1 MQDRDQQNTGTGR
14 ERLRRIIF
22 EADTPAGKAY
32 DVALLVVITLSVAGV
47 MLDSV
52 ARIRGGYGRVL
63 TTLEWA
69 FTLLL
74 TIDYLVR
81 LWCVGRPLRYALSFF
96 GIVDLLGVIPTYLGL
111 IVRGSRYLVAIRFLR
126 VLRVFRVL
134 NLSSYLA
141 EYRVLT
147 HALTASRRRILVF
160 LFVVLTLVV
169 VLGSLMY
176 VIEGEKHGFT
186 SIPVSIYWAIVTLT
200 TVGYGD
206 ISPATPLG
214 RAIAAVIMIIGY
226 SIIVVPTGIVSVEMA
241 RATDTGRMP
250 VPRANRGDATCPSCG
265 LDRHDPDAVHCKR
278 CGGKLAGGGQV

>member
-1 MQDRDQQNTGTGR
+1 MQDGGQQGPESPR
-14 ERLRRIIF
+14 QRLRRIIF

-52 ARIRGGYGRVL
+52 ARIRGGYGRAL
-63 TTLEWA
+63 TTIEWV
-69 FTLLL
+69 FTFLL
-74 TIDYLVR
+74 TMDYVVR

-111 IVRGSRYLVAIRFLR
+111 LVRGSRYLVAIRFLR

-147 HALTASRRRILVF
+147 HALMASRRRIAVF
-160 LFVVLTLVV
+160 LFVVMTLVV

-176 VIEGEKHGFT
+176 VVEGEENGFT

-206 ISPATPLG
+206 ISPATPFG

-226 SIIVVPTGIVSVEMA
+226 SIIVVPTGIVSVEMS
-241 RATDTGRMP
+241 RAADTGSP
-250 VPRANRGDATCPSCG
+250 VCPSCG
-265 LDRHDPDAVHCKR
+265 LERHDGDAAFCKR
-278 CGGKLAGGGQV
+278 CGGRLGKG